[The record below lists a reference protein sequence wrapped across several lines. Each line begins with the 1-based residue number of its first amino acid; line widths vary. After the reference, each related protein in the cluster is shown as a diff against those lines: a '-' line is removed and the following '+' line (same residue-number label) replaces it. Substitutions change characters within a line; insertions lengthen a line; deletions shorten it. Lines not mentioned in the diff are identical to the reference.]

1 MTRLALLLIL
11 ALSACASGFMPG
23 DEGSYRGD
31 GPPKPYCWF
40 QRVPGCVE

>member
-1 MTRLALLLIL
+1 MVVTRLALLLLL
-11 ALSACASGFMPG
+11 ALSACMIG

-40 QRVPGCVE
+40 QRVPGCLQ